1 MSAIKDYLFPKLDEK
16 VERIV
21 DIDSIKN
28 IYHLSLV
35 IGLFEFLTIPV
46 FLYITPELGHDAHVS
61 LNRVAI
67 CVGLCVCGR
76 FFSGLILKSEQ
87 VPHNTV
93 IFFKVMYSI

>member
-46 FLYITPELGHDAHVS
+46 FLYITPELGHDAHLHAYLHPGGWLGFVY
-61 LNRVAI
+61 AA
-67 CVGLCVCGR
+67 G
-76 FFSGLILKSEQ
+76 FSRAS
-87 VPHNTV
+87 
-93 IFFKVMYSI
+93 S